1 VEAVKSTA
9 FVFKV
14 ELSEVLR
21 RNTTNWIRQLVT
33 GKKIIRVLRILVA
46 ENGLK
51 NCGMQQNSL
60 WSESDGDHTTG
71 GPEVWS
77 PYRCAETYRTRH
89 FTELCFYLSTPKL
102 SSTEELTASN

>member
-21 RNTTNWIRQLVT
+21 RNTANWITRLVT
-33 GKKIIRVLRILVA
+33 GKKKQGFMDFGA

-51 NCGMQQNSL
+51 NVGMQQNGL
-60 WSESDGDHTTG
+60 CSESEGDHTIG
-71 GPEVWS
+71 GPEVT
-77 PYRCAETYRTRH
+77 YRCAEAYRTDILLNYI
-89 FTELCFYLSTPKL
+89 FTYQLPNSLQLKS
-102 SSTEELTASN
+102 